1 MRTMVQIS
9 AQSDIFFTR
18 VIAQKTLKLGPIGTR
33 TQKNEGYLPDKVK
46 NGKYPEVNL
55 SGFINYGRMW
65 MV

>member
-1 MRTMVQIS
+1 MVQIS

-18 VIAQKTLKLGPIGTR
+18 VIAQKIPKLGPIGTQ
-33 TQKNEGYLPDKVK
+33 TQKNEGYLPAKVE

-55 SGFINYGRMW
+55 SVFINYGRMW

>member
-1 MRTMVQIS
+1 MVQIS
-9 AQSDIFFTR
+9 AQSDIFFMR
-18 VIAQKTLKLGPIGTR
+18 VIAQKTPKLGPIGTR